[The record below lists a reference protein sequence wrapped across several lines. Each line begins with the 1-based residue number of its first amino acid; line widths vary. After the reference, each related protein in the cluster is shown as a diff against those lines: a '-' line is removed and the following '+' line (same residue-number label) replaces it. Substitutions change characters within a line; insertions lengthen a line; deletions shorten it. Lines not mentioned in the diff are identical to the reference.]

1 MRRAFAVWLVAAFV
15 MMPVAASADPI
26 STAIVSVFAKI
37 GVAVKVASVTAFLAN
52 TVVSLGLSLL
62 SRALSKKPKTPEQGG
77 VRIEGTTVG
86 EDTPQKFP
94 LGRYL
99 TGGHLEYHGS
109 WDDGSGTPNRF
120 YTRVYSLSDV
130 PGVSLRRVLI
140 SDDWTDLGDDA
151 HPEFGFPMLKYRR
164 VISDYAWVKFYDGHQ
179 TEVDPYL
186 LARFGNDPDQ
196 PWSSSSVGYGVA
208 YAIVT
213 LQLDREQFS
222 GVPAVAFEL
231 DSVPVY
237 DPRKDTSIG
246 GDGPQ
251 RRSDVSTWEPSDNP
265 AVLAYNLCL
274 GIPMPDGSLYG
285 GGVSAEDLP
294 LSNAV
299 AGMNVCDELVG
310 TGGITRPRYQAGVEV
325 SVDVEP
331 AEYIEELMRA
341 GHGQVAE
348 VGGVFLFRWGSP
360 DLPQMYITDGDIS
373 ISEAQEFDPFPG
385 LEETY
390 NAVRVTH
397 PSPEHKWEPLQTPP
411 DYNATWEEEDGGRR
425 LAAQL
430 NVPACFDHGQAQQLA
445 SGYALDHRR
454 WRRHVLTLPSDAFD
468 LRPLDTIAWTS
479 ERNGYQ
485 NKIFE
490 IVSMVY
496 RPFSHFCRV
505 TLRERDPLDYD
516 WDTEVELPSPP
527 TLAPAEPPVRVVGAT
542 EWDFTAEIIQAP
554 GGTAERPALAI
565 HVDPGGVEDAS
576 AVHWQVVYELD
587 ESHVAA
593 GSFRAGEET
602 VLIASGI
609 FSDTSYKARIRLQ
622 MEGQTNWTGW
632 KSART
637 GLVDDGLQELRDLF
651 NQKDAEARETL
662 ESFNRN
668 FAFAFDR
675 YAEFDVLGRAGAFLD
690 NARTEGKVEQVKT
703 DLSVDID
710 TVSAQITQTMTA
722 LTDLDVAFSAY
733 KLEVQSDFDDVT
745 AFVDQNIYTIA
756 EADAAIAAQ
765 TSSLTT
771 QVNGLNTTVQS
782 VNQSVNGIL
791 GQAGWH
797 INNNGV
803 MSGFG
808 LMSELVNG
816 QVTSEILL
824 NADNI
829 RFVNSS
835 GVGAASSP
843 FQVVGSETFIK
854 SAFILDASVGTLKI
868 AGNAITVPVFAQGG
882 LLTGNGSFQNGVT
895 ALINLP
901 ETGDVIILWSV
912 EQGYAQS
919 GPSWGFRILAN
930 GVEIA
935 SRTGMTAVNDYP
947 GGYAVL
953 PNVSGSQTI
962 QFQWLGS
969 NGQVTGRPSLQLV
982 GRMR

>member
-1 MRRAFAVWLVAAFV
+1 
-15 MMPVAASADPI
+15 
-26 STAIVSVFAKI
+26 
-37 GVAVKVASVTAFLAN
+37 
-52 TVVSLGLSLL
+52 
-62 SRALSKKPKTPEQGG
+62 
-77 VRIEGTTVG
+77 
-86 EDTPQKFP
+86 
-94 LGRYL
+94 
-99 TGGHLEYHGS
+99 
-109 WDDGSGTPNRF
+109 
-120 YTRVYSLSDV
+120 
-130 PGVSLRRVLI
+130 
-140 SDDWTDLGDDA
+140 
-151 HPEFGFPMLKYRR
+151 
-164 VISDYAWVKFYDGHQ
+164 
-179 TEVDPYL
+179 
-186 LARFGNDPDQ
+186 
-196 PWSSSSVGYGVA
+196 
-208 YAIVT
+208 
-213 LQLDREQFS
+213 
-222 GVPAVAFEL
+222 
-231 DSVPVY
+231 
-237 DPRKDTSIG
+237 
-246 GDGPQ
+246 
-251 RRSDVSTWEPSDNP
+251 
-265 AVLAYNLCL
+265 
-274 GIPMPDGSLYG
+274 
-285 GGVSAEDLP
+285 
-294 LSNAV
+294 
-299 AGMNVCDELVG
+299 
-310 TGGITRPRYQAGVEV
+310 
-325 SVDVEP
+325 
-331 AEYIEELMRA
+331 MRA

-348 VGGVFLFRWGSP
+348 VGGVFLFRWGPP

-390 NAVRVTH
+390 NSVRVTH

-430 NVPACFDHGQAQQLA
+430 DVPACFDHGQAQQLA

-527 TLAPAEPPVRVVGAT
+527 TLAPAKPPVRVVGAT

-622 MEGQTNWTGW
+622 MEGQTNWTDW
-632 KSART
+632 KIART
-637 GLVDDGLQELRDLF
+637 GLVDDGLQELKDLF
-651 NQKDAEARETL
+651 NQKDAEAREAL

-675 YAEFDVLGRAGAFLD
+675 YAEFDLLGRAEAVLD
-690 NARTEGKVEQVKT
+690 NARTEGKIDRARTE
-703 DLSVDID
+703 LSASIGA
-710 TVSAQITQTMTA
+710 VSARLTQDYVTAATHNAALSQLSTTLSAQTAANSAQLAQTMTA
-722 LTDLDVAFSAY
+722 LSDLDSAFSAY
-733 KLEVQSDFDDVT
+733 KVEVQSDFDTVS
-745 AFVDQNIYTIA
+745 AFVDQNFYTIA

-808 LMSELVNG
+808 LMSELIGG

-824 NADNI
+824 NADNL

-835 GVGAASSP
+835 GNGAASSP
-843 FQVVGSETFIK
+843 FQVVGNETFIK

-947 GGYAVL
+947 AGYAVL